1 MGERRPAFI
10 PFCQVSYC
18 PEKGIRQDGVIARPV
33 RVVGEPD
40 SVAAQTRSRNIHRI
54 NMVD

>member
-18 PEKGIRQDGVIARPV
+18 PEKSIRQDGVIARPV

-40 SVAAQTRSRNIHRI
+40 SVAAQTRTRNIHRI